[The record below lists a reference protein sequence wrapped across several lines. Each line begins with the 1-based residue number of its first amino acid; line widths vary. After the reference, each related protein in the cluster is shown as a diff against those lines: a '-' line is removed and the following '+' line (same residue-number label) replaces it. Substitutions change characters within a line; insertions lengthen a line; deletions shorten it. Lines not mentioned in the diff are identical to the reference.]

1 MGLVRKALFISTAGL
16 SGLVLKDDEG
26 KQGTTKAKAAPN
38 RARAQKRAGS
48 TKMKAKAPTAK
59 AAPRS
64 AAKRAPRPA
73 AKGARRPAPIKAA
86 AAAAPQAAG
95 APAMMQPMASGN
107 GTIGELE
114 RLADLHARGA
124 LTSIEFAAAKASML
138 GMGAVARAGADEAA
152 AFPAIEANV
161 AAARQLADMSAHA
174 PGQSMGSAG

>member
-48 TKMKAKAPTAK
+48 TKMKAK

-124 LTSIEFAAAKASML
+124 LTSIEFAAAKSSML
-138 GMGAVARAGADEAA
+138 GMGAMARAGTDEAA

-161 AAARQLADMSAHA
+161 AAARQLADMAAHA